1 VNGGAFVNNKLDLEK
16 YRKLLLAERERLQ
29 LEHHAVSSDL
39 AEHAGDLADYDDHDP
54 ADAASETFEHTKDY
68 AIDENFHNML
78 ERIADA
84 LRKVDDGTYGI
95 CDRCDNPILPDR
107 LKAIHYA
114 TLCIDCQ
121 GKLERQ

>member
-1 VNGGAFVNNKLDLEK
+1 MEKKLDLEK
-16 YRKLLLAERERLQ
+16 YRKLLIAEQERLQ
-29 LEHHAVSSDL
+29 LEHRTVSSDL

-54 ADAASETFEHTKDY
+54 ADAASETYERTKDY

-78 ERIADA
+78 ERIASA

-95 CDRCDNPILPDR
+95 CDRCDNSIHPER
-107 LKAIHYA
+107 LKAIPYA
-114 TLCIDCQ
+114 TLCIECQ